1 MLGDPLN
8 EPIARLLAARVR
20 TGTWLD
26 QQTFPALQWAV
37 PGVIPEGMGL
47 LTGPPKAGKSWAVLG
62 VGLAVAAGGCA
73 FGKIPTGTPR
83 PCLYLALE
91 DGDRRLQDRCRQL
104 LLGEPIPALFEYVT
118 TSTPAEVPVIIAAW
132 LAQHA
137 GQRPLVMLDTLGKVM
152 PPSSPGESA
161 YARDYR
167 VGGVLKALV
176 DAHPGATLLVVHHIR
191 KQAGEDWMDS
201 TSGTNGLNGAA
212 DFTINLNRTR
222 GENSATLRVTGRD
235 VREGEYAMNSVDGSW
250 YLDGRNL
257 DEAER
262 NAEQAK
268 ATANLG
274 DQQAEIV
281 RLVNARPGGVRAADV
296 AGELD
301 IDPKDAG
308 TYLLR
313 AEKAGRIRRAERG
326 LYTPVGSVGS
336 VGAQAPTLSAS
347 YTSHTSYTTCTAC
360 GEPLDALGDSAQTH
374 PGCEVDS

>member
-26 QQTFPALQWAV
+26 RQTFPALQWAV

-73 FGKIPTGTPR
+73 FGKIPTGSPR

-91 DGDRRLQDRCRQL
+91 DGDRRLQDRCRKL

-167 VGGVLKALV
+167 VGGVLKGLV
-176 DAHPGATLLVVHHIR
+176 DAHPGATLLVVHHTR
-191 KQAGEDWMDS
+191 KMAGEDWMDS

-268 ATANLG
+268 ATSGLG
-274 DQQAEIV
+274 DKSASVVQY
-281 RLVNARPGGVRAADV
+281 VNDHPEGVRSAQVAD
-296 AGELD
+296 ALD
-301 IDPKDAG
+301 IPESTARQ
-308 TYLLR
+308 YLKR
-313 AEKAGRIRRAERG
+313 ADDGGRVGRRARG
-326 LYTPVGSVGS
+326 LYTPVTTVTSV
-336 VGAQAPTLSAS
+336 
-347 YTSHTSYTTCTAC
+347 TSEGGYPSERDTRDGCDTTS
-360 GEPLDALGDSAQTH
+360 EGDS
-374 PGCEVDS
+374 